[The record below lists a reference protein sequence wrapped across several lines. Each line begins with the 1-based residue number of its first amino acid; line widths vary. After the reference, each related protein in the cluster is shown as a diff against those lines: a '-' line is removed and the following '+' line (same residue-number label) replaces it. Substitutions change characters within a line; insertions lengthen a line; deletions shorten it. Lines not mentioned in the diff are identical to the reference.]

1 LNIVNQD
8 SGAAAELAAL
18 SRALDRIEAMPG
30 SRAKT
35 AAIREAAEGL
45 GKLDARAAEM
55 RKAEVLRLRDEE
67 ELALAPLA
75 DRVGMSKAR
84 AGQIVK
90 EEERRQEQ
98 EARSG

>member
-1 LNIVNQD
+1 VSQD
-8 SGAAAELAAL
+8 TGAAGELAAL

-30 SRAKT
+30 SPAKT

-45 GKLDARAAEM
+45 DKLDARAAEI
-55 RKAEVLRLRDEE
+55 RRAEVLRIRDEE

-75 DRVGMSKAR
+75 ERVGMSKAR

-90 EEERRQEQ
+90 AEELRQK
-98 EARSG
+98 EAGNV